1 MLLKEVG
8 KITAGTGWSPS
19 LVLQWVLWHFFIV
32 FMYTIL
38 KKIEEKAGN
47 SEGSLNFVVLE
58 KNAEL
63 AMWVESLLIEML

>member
-38 KKIEEKAGN
+38 KKIGNKDEN
-47 SEGSLNFVVLE
+47 SEDVTQLI
-58 KNAEL
+58 
-63 AMWVESLLIEML
+63 LLC

>member
-1 MLLKEVG
+1 
-8 KITAGTGWSPS
+8 
-19 LVLQWVLWHFFIV
+19 
-32 FMYTIL
+32 MYTIL